1 MAAFSSYVLLIH
13 VILFSGNEIFAKD
26 IYTNNWAVKVR
37 GGQQEA
43 VKLALKYGF
52 SYDKQL
58 FKDYHVFKKPE
69 LKKRSVKTQL
79 ASEVDRKLD
88 LDSKVEW
95 FMHQKE
101 KKYQLF
107 SAKRKDPMFKDQWY
121 IERRDGSSEPTFN
134 IIPAWAANYTG
145 KGILVAVVDDGVDGS
160 HPELITNY
168 NSNASYDYV
177 DGGSVPFGKLV
188 SGHGNMCA
196 GVIAG
201 LANNNLCGVGL
212 AYNAKIAG
220 IRLFDDDIKSTDATE
235 SKALI
240 HEIYS
245 IDIYSNSWGPGDMAW
260 QVEGPGPLTTEA
272 LEFGIEKG
280 RGGLGAIYTFAAG
293 NGGITGDSCAY
304 NGYVNSIYTIAING
318 VNPDGSNPSYAE
330 ECPGIMAT
338 AYSADTFIGI
348 GKVITADNHT
358 GCVDDFGATSAATAM
373 ASGLIALTLQANP
386 YLTWRDV
393 QHVIVNSARSAPGIP
408 GITGTPLKRGHWVQ
422 NKAGLHV
429 SKFYGF
435 GLMDAAKM
443 ASLARDWKP
452 VPRQLRCEI
461 KGGDENKLA
470 TDESVPSTLL
480 NSNSIG
486 RILNEMEFRS
496 VGLCGGR
503 KTGEPGEKTLGART
517 RTNNKLNQ
525 HMTKGDLSLQLKA
538 PSGTI
543 SPLTRK
549 RFIDNLTGYKN
560 LTNWIITTL
569 YNWSESPIGKWEL
582 IVGDF
587 DPKNPSTGTLYSWS
601 LILYGTITDPR
612 SNISDVFTSAKPPST
627 SSPSTATWK
636 KFLLIAGLVLIAVVF
651 IAMSLWCWYRHRKRL
666 RERKGGNDE
675 SGIGLQ
681 ESERREDN
689 EKPEHSRLVYV
700 GSYKD
705 SPKTGGSGV
714 MV

>member
-1 MAAFSSYVLLIH
+1 MAAFSSYVLLI
-13 VILFSGNEIFAKD
+13 ILFSGNEVLAKE
-26 IYTNNWAVKVR
+26 IYTNDWAVKVR

-107 SAKRKDPMFKDQWY
+107 SAKPKDPMFKDQWY

-134 IIPAWAANYTG
+134 IVSAWEANYTG

-168 NSNASYDYV
+168 NSTASYDYV
-177 DGGSVPFGKLV
+177 DGGSVPFGKRV

-240 HEIYS
+240 HEIDS

-304 NGYVNSIYTIAING
+304 NGYVNNIYTIAING

-338 AYSADTFIGI
+338 AYSGDTFLEI
-348 GKVITADNHT
+348 GKVITADNRT

-408 GITGTPLKRGHWVQ
+408 GVTGTPLKRGHWEQ

-443 ASLARDWKP
+443 VSLAKDWKT
-452 VPRQLRCEI
+452 VPPQLRCEI
-461 KGGDENKLA
+461 KGSEQNKPISVQDEVF
-470 TDESVPSTLL
+470 SVTYENCAIKFLEHVQIKVNL
-480 NSNSIG
+480 D
-486 RILNEMEFRS
+486 F
-496 VGLCGGR
+496 
-503 KTGEPGEKTLGART
+503 T
-517 RTNNKLNQ
+517 RR
-525 HMTKGDLSLQLKA
+525 GDLSLQLKA

-543 SPLTRK
+543 SPLNRK

-560 LTNWIITTL
+560 LTNWVITTL
-569 YNWSESPIGKWEL
+569 FNWGESPAGKWEL

-587 DPKNPSTGTLYSWS
+587 DPKNPSSGTLYSWS
-601 LILYGTITDPR
+601 LILYGTITNPR
-612 SNISDVFTSAKPPST
+612 SNISDVFTTAKPPST
-627 SSPSTATWK
+627 SNAPTASWK
-636 KFLLIAGLVLIAVVF
+636 KILLIGGLVLIVVVF
-651 IAMSLWCWYRHRKRL
+651 IAMSLWCWYLHKKRL
-666 RERKGGNDE
+666 RERQGRNDE
-675 SGIGLQ
+675 SEIRLQ
-681 ESERREDN
+681 ESERREQFQNEKQRREDN

-705 SPKTGGSGV
+705 SPETGGSGG